1 MFETQSVEEGKGS
14 AGRRLRIK
22 SLASRPLNLF
32 KRRPSA
38 RTVIKIAVLIAAAT
52 AALFPLPAGLIE
64 RFYSNGL
71 YPWLQSWLT
80 PFANLLPFALI
91 DALLI
96 ALVLGLPIWWA
107 VRIRRAGRGRRK
119 RAVAA
124 LALNGLV
131 LAGAIFLSFQLLW
144 GFNYMREPL
153 TYKLEY
159 DQQRITPQAELE
171 MIRRTVEQ
179 LNLETIDA
187 HSNSWGD
194 SRELRQILE
203 PPFDATL
210 MMMGNSR
217 KVATAI
223 PKKTLLDRYLGATG
237 VDGFTNPFGHEV
249 LLNSD
254 LLAFEKPFTLAHEWA
269 HLAGYADESEANFVA
284 FLTCVRSELPPVRYS
299 GWLALY
305 SYLSSVRR
313 ARSNDEGFAAS
324 IPALA
329 PEVKADLRAMI
340 ERSRKRLSPTLS
352 RAQGEVYDR
361 YLKANRVEAGI
372 ESYSLMVR
380 LMLGTRF
387 DDGWVPARRSPQT
400 D

>member
-1 MFETQSVEEGKGS
+1 MSQTQSVEVKKGT
-14 AGRRLRIK
+14 AGRGSSIKARL
-22 SLASRPLNLF
+22 LGLF

-38 RTVIKIAVLIAAAT
+38 GAAIKIVIIITAAAT
-52 AALFPLPAGLIE
+52 ALFPLPAGFVE

-80 PFANLLPFALI
+80 PFANLLPFALV

-96 ALVLGLPIWWA
+96 ALVLGVPAWWA
-107 VRIRRAGRGRRK
+107 VRIWRAGRGRRL
-119 RAVAA
+119 RAVAS
-124 LALNGLV
+124 LTLDTLV

-153 TYKLEY
+153 TFKLEY
-159 DQQRITPQAELE
+159 DQQRITSQTELA
-171 MIRRTVEQ
+171 MLRLAVEQ
-179 LNLETIDA
+179 LNRETADA
-187 HSNSWGD
+187 HSSSWAEDG
-194 SRELRQILE
+194 ELRRVLE
-203 PPFDATL
+203 PPFEQTVA
-210 MMMGNSR
+210 MMGNGR

-223 PKKTLLDRYLGATG
+223 PKRTLLDRYLGATG

-254 LLAFEKPFTLAHEWA
+254 LLATEKPFTLAHEWA

-284 FLTCVRSELPPVRYS
+284 FLTCVRSEQAAVRYS

-305 SYLSSVRR
+305 SYLASVRH
-313 ARSNDEGFAAS
+313 ARIDDEEFAAS

-329 PEVKADLRAMI
+329 PEVKADLRAII
-340 ERSRKRLSPTLS
+340 ERSQRRLSPSIS
-352 RAQGEVYDR
+352 RVQGEVYDR

-387 DDGWVPARRSPQT
+387 DDGWAPARRGS
-400 D
+400 

>member
-1 MFETQSVEEGKGS
+1 M
-14 AGRRLRIK
+14 RIK
-22 SLASRPLNLF
+22 SLASRPFKLL
-32 KRRPSA
+32 KRRPST
-38 RTVIKIAVLIAAAT
+38 RTSIKIAILMAAAM
-52 AALFPLPAGLIE
+52 AALFPLPSGLVE
-64 RFYSNGL
+64 RFYSNGF

-91 DALLI
+91 DVLLI

-107 VRIRRAGRGRRK
+107 VRIRGAGRGRRK
-119 RAVAA
+119 RAVAS
-124 LALNGLV
+124 LTLNSLV
-131 LAGAIFLSFQLLW
+131 LAGAVFLSFQLLW

-171 MIRRTVEQ
+171 MIRHTVEQ
-179 LNLETIDA
+179 LNREAADA
-187 HSNSWGD
+187 HSADAYSADAHSGSWGD
-194 SRELRQILE
+194 DRELRRILE

-210 MMMGNSR
+210 AVMGGGR
-217 KVATAI
+217 KIATAI

-284 FLTCVRSELPPVRYS
+284 FLTCVRSEAPPVRYS

-305 SYLSSVRR
+305 SYLSAVLR
-313 ARSNDEGFAAS
+313 ARSGDEGFAAS
-324 IPALA
+324 VPALA

-340 ERSRKRLSPTLS
+340 ERSRKRLSPALS

-380 LMLGTRF
+380 LMLGTQF
-387 DDGWVPARRSPQT
+387 DDGWVPARRSR
-400 D
+400 